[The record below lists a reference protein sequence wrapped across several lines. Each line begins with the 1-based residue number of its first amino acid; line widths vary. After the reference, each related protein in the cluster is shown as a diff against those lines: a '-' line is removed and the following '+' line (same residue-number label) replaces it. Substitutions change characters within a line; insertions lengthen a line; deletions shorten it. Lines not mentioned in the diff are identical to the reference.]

1 MKLEEHRKC
10 AFYRVNP
17 DKEHFHIFLD
27 LGKIESYI
35 SELNKKLTKETTK
48 KSLIDG
54 LSNR

>member
-10 AFYRVNP
+10 TFYRVNP

-54 LSNR
+54 L